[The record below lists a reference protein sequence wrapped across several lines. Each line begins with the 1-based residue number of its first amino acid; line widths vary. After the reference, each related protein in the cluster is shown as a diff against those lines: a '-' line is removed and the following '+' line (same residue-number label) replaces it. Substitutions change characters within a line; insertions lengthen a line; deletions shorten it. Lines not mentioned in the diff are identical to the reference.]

1 MQAVLVFT
9 GVSSLFNRYNSA
21 SHCIN
26 CSSIQEL
33 QFEWTCGWSGK
44 TVFTSPDAF
53 KIAIYI
59 KQGIGNLLLVILFSY
74 RLTCCVLVG

>member
-9 GVSSLFNRYNSA
+9 GVSSLFNWYNSA
-21 SHCIN
+21 SYCID

-44 TVFTSPDAF
+44 TVFISLDTF
-53 KIAIYI
+53 VIAIYI
-59 KQGIGNLLLVILFSY
+59 K
-74 RLTCCVLVG
+74 